1 MRISDW
7 SSDVCSSDLQPV
19 PSSPRTRSGVHA
31 ATQGWMPD
39 QARHDEAAED
49 EPGPLEFRPPKTTFR
64 LMQGEDEILTVTL
77 QDSAAGLRLDRA
89 LAEALPALSRERL
102 KTLIDR
108 TSTRLHSSH

>member
-1 MRISDW
+1 
-7 SSDVCSSDLQPV
+7 
-19 PSSPRTRSGVHA
+19 
-31 ATQGWMPD
+31 MPD

-77 QDSAAGLRLDRA
+77 QNSAAGLRLDRA

-102 KTLIDR
+102 KTLIKGGRVADAR
-108 TSTRLHSSH
+108 GTVLWDPSAQATAPATIQVPLPTASPPPTAPPHT